1 MNNDEALIIDS
12 VDEKTRKKPSCCLP
26 TNRTEKRE
34 GLEAVKYFVSKGV
47 PVKEFYAQGE
57 DSDPSNY
64 SLEIRTKGKISRY
77 KICLIGRMIVLDI
90 DRKKYKD
97 GVSDFYKHLSRLGI
111 SKEMLPSY
119 LQDIAGG
126 SYPFYMST
134 PSNGFHLYFRYL
146 GKCPDSL
153 LCENVEIKNKQV
165 SAGYKDGQPYV
176 LHGEIE
182 DMQRIPP
189 FLLERM
195 LPKQVQVKEARK
207 KFRASLFFREKNMSL
222 PSWDRIVEWT
232 DKDGKGTEGR
242 NARAFWLAIHAKKHG
257 YSKEAA
263 LACLEQ
269 DSSVNTLHPKELLGV
284 VKSVYERTR

>member
-1 MNNDEALIIDS
+1 
-12 VDEKTRKKPSCCLP
+12 
-26 TNRTEKRE
+26 
-34 GLEAVKYFVSKGV
+34 
-47 PVKEFYAQGE
+47 
-57 DSDPSNY
+57 
-64 SLEIRTKGKISRY
+64 
-77 KICLIGRMIVLDI
+77 
-90 DRKKYKD
+90 
-97 GVSDFYKHLSRLGI
+97 
-111 SKEMLPSY
+111 MLPPY

-134 PSNGFHLYFRYL
+134 PSNGFHLYFKYL

-189 FLLERM
+189 FLLEKM
-195 LPKQVQVKEARK
+195 LPKQVQVKEVRK

-222 PSWDRIVEWT
+222 PSWEKIVEWT

-242 NARAFWLAIHAKKHG
+242 NARAFWLAIHAKKHN
-257 YSKEAA
+257 YSEDET
-263 LACLEQ
+263 LQNLEQ
-269 DSSVNTLHPKELLGV
+269 DNTVNTLPRSELRSV
-284 VKSVYERTR
+284 VKSVYGKTR